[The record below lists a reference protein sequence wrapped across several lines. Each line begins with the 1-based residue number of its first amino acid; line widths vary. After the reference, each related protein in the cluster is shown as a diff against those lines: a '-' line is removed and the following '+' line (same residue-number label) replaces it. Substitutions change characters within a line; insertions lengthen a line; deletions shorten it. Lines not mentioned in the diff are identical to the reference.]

1 MKTQLALGLPV
12 NCLDGRAGHVSRLI
26 FLPGGRKP
34 AYVIVKVGRGPRQRE
49 ITVPMSYVIETT
61 SAAGELGLT
70 RRELRTF
77 PAYEAKV
84 RSGDYPPPV
93 LEQLGMLPTS
103 RATKGYMVLRRR
115 SVPDRAAE
123 VRKGMPVRDSHGR
136 AIGTVSNLIINRAH
150 RQITHL
156 VLRRARRGRDLRSV
170 PAGLVAAVRDGAV
183 YLGIPFRRADGL
195 EVYKLKAG

>member
-1 MKTQLALGLPV
+1 
-12 NCLDGRAGHVSRLI
+12 
-26 FLPGGRKP
+26 
-34 AYVIVKVGRGPRQRE
+34 
-49 ITVPMSYVIETT
+49 MSYVIETT

-84 RSGDYPPPV
+84 QSGDYPPPV

-103 RATKGYMVLRRR
+103 RATKGYMVLRQR
-115 SVPDRAAE
+115 SVPDRALE

-136 AIGTVSNLIINRAH
+136 AIGTVDNLMVNRAQ
-150 RQITHL
+150 RQISHI
-156 VLRRARRGRDLRSV
+156 VIRRARRGRDLRSV

-195 EVYKLKAG
+195 EVYDLKA